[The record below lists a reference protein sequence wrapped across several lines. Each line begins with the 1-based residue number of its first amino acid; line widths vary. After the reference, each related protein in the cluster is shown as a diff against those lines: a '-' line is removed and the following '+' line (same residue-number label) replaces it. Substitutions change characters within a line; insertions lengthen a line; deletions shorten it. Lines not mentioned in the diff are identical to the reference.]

1 MVPQD
6 AAGTESAYQ
15 QSCFMLNGNFRRRK
29 QSTEINVATRALSTI
44 VTYFGLGAGPRPR
57 TAAHGE
63 ADGRG
68 AEAAGLRRA
77 SRPDPAGLFSM
88 VNK

>member
-44 VTYFGLGAGPRPR
+44 GTYFGLGAAPHVPGLQRMER
-57 TAAHGE
+57 QMDAV
-63 ADGRG
+63 
-68 AEAAGLRRA
+68 LRRLGCGEQA
-77 SRPDPAGLFSM
+77 DRILLGFSPW
-88 VNK
+88 